1 MLRVNVL
8 EIEDVQWKKVNQ
20 IYYYWN
26 LSLLKHDQ
34 YRKWHESS
42 LCLHISLISFNQ
54 KPSTQGKIKHF
65 F

>member
-26 LSLLKHDQ
+26 LSLLKLDQ

-42 LCLHISLISFNQ
+42 LCVCI
-54 KPSTQGKIKHF
+54 
-65 F
+65 

>member
-8 EIEDVQWKKVNQ
+8 EVEDVQWKKVNQ

-26 LSLLKHDQ
+26 LSFKACDQ

-42 LCLHISLISFNQ
+42 LCVCI
-54 KPSTQGKIKHF
+54 
-65 F
+65 